1 MYIHIGAFVLAT
13 LAVTFELASFLC
25 LINKDGS
32 TVNVSWWTN
41 YLFIESEIYLFF
53 TFLSMVPLLLILNS
67 LLDKGVA
74 ERKSD
79 QEQLNMPENF
89 STRTSINLRDS
100 TEESDSGN
108 DLKDET
114 QTIKT

>member
-1 MYIHIGAFVLAT
+1 MYNHIGAFVLAT
-13 LAVTFELASFLC
+13 LAVTLELASFLC
-25 LINKDGS
+25 LMNKDRS

-41 YLFIESEIYLFF
+41 YLFIESEIYFFF

-79 QEQLNMPENF
+79 QEQLNMPDNF

-100 TEESDSGN
+100 TEESDCGN

>member
-1 MYIHIGAFVLAT
+1 M
-13 LAVTFELASFLC
+13 AVTFELASFLC
-25 LINKDGS
+25 LFYKDAS
-32 TVNVSWWTN
+32 TFNVSWWTN
-41 YLFIESEIYLFF
+41 YLFIESEIYFFF
-53 TFLSMVPLLLILNS
+53 TFLSMVPLLFILNS
-67 LLDKGVA
+67 LLNKGVA

-79 QEQLNMPENF
+79 MEQLNMPDNF

-100 TEESDSGN
+100 TEEGDYGY